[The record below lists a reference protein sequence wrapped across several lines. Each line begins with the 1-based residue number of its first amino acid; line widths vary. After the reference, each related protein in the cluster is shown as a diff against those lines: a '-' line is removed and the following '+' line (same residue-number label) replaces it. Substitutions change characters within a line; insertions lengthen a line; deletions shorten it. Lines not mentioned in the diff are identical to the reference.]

1 MNESLTLR
9 LARGAWLALIAW
21 QFAWLALLPE
31 PLGKGSLGF
40 ALLVTAPLLVPLRGI
55 IALRPRS
62 LIWGG
67 YLALFAGM
75 LGIMELWAAPAE
87 RPATGLQ
94 LLLCV
99 LYLVFLAVGTRRRR
113 D

>member
-1 MNESLTLR
+1 MNEGRARRFAR
-9 LARGAWLALIAW
+9 LCWLALIIW

-31 PLGKGSLGF
+31 PLGKTQLAF
-40 ALLVTAPLLVPLRGI
+40 AFVVTVPLLLPLRGI

-75 LGIMELWAAPAE
+75 LGVMEFWAAPEE
-87 RPATGLQ
+87 RPAAALQ
-94 LLLCV
+94 LLLSVC
-99 LYLVFLAVGTRRRR
+99 YLVFLAFSTRRRR

>member
-1 MNESLTLR
+1 MKETLARR
-9 LARGAWLALIAW
+9 LARAAWLALIAW
-21 QFAWLALLPE
+21 QFTWLALLPE
-31 PLGKGSLGF
+31 PLGKARLGF
-40 ALLVTAPLLVPLRGI
+40 ALVVTVPLLIPLRGI

-87 RPATGLQ
+87 RPAAGLQ
-94 LLLCV
+94 LFLCV